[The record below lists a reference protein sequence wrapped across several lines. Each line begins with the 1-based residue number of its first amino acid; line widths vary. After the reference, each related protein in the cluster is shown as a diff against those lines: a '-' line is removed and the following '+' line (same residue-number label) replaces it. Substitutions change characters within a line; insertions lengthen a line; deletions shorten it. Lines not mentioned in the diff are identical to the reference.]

1 MVRKPAHN
9 ERDKLMK
16 VKYLIIISTIGFC
29 LSQDFNQMRSNPIQG
44 FTVSPENNKMRI
56 NFNFA
61 NVGGDELFDWNG
73 DIWKDGDLIVETN
86 SAGDTLSIDTLKFV
100 FQQNTLNIN
109 FDYLGSHNVGLYLNT
124 PINFNREINNIPLGE
139 SGLGDLSFGIY
150 FLWDQYFK
158 TQRIKT
164 GAFYKRAKSGLPGDL
179 AIHYTGTGQN
189 NFGFDMAI
197 DLLLSEKI
205 NLSLKQ
211 ITTFNGQS
219 TYLIPST
226 EDSIS
231 LEPSTTFDLKARVLY
246 NYSPNLSFGVDYI
259 YQSFASILED
269 YSQSTSFISM
279 VKPTVGFKLLSDF
292 SLGYLNIESLNFVG
306 SWSFALNGET
316 YYKPNIFQFGT
327 QFYFN

>member
-1 MVRKPAHN
+1 
-9 ERDKLMK
+9 MK
-16 VKYLIIISTIGFC
+16 VKYFILISTIGFC
-29 LSQDFNQMRSNPIQG
+29 LSQDFNQMRYNPIQG

-56 NFNFA
+56 SA
-61 NVGGDELFDWNG
+61 NYFYSGANKLFDWNG
-73 DIWKDGDLIVETN
+73 DIWEDGDLVFETN
-86 SAGDTLSIDTLKFV
+86 SSGDTLSIDTLKFI
-100 FQQNTLNIN
+100 FQQNTLKIN
-109 FDYLGSHNVGLYLNT
+109 LDYLGSNNVGLYLNA
-124 PINFNREINNIPLGE
+124 PINFNRKINDISVGE
-139 SGLGDLSFGIY
+139 SGLGDLSFGVY
-150 FLWDQYFK
+150 FLWDHFFK

-164 GAFYKRAKSGLPGDL
+164 GLFYKRAKSGLPGDL

-219 TYLIPST
+219 IYPIPTT
-226 EDSIS
+226 EDSVSIA
-231 LEPSTTFDLKARVLY
+231 PSTTFELKTRAIY
-246 NYSPNLSFGVDYI
+246 NFSQNLSFGLDYV

-269 YSQSTSFISM
+269 YTQSTSFISM
-279 VKPTVGFKLLSDF
+279 VKPMVGFKLFSNF
-292 SLGYLNIESLNFVG
+292 SLGYLNIESMNIVG